1 MAEAVPA
8 AEGSDDLLALIAAV
22 ARAPGRLVLSAP
34 ADPEVMD
41 LVHGLLEH
49 LFARAPH
56 VDDATRMKFEM
67 SVIEILG
74 NIVEHAYA
82 HDSALAAVDP
92 SESRRFE
99 ITLLAEERDLV
110 ATLSDNGLPMSLD
123 LSEVSMPDE
132 LAESGRGLALATA
145 ALDTLDF
152 ARVEGRNHWRLACR
166 LG

>member
-1 MAEAVPA
+1 MTEAGA
-8 AEGSDDLLALIAAV
+8 AGQEPDGLLALIAAV
-22 ARAPGRLVLSAP
+22 AQAPRRLVLSAP

-49 LFARAPH
+49 LFAHSPQ

-82 HDSALAAVDP
+82 HDSALPAVDP
-92 SESRRFE
+92 AVSRRFE
-99 ITLLAEERDLV
+99 ITLLADDTDLV
-110 ATLSDNGLPMSLD
+110 ATLSDNGMPVSLD
-123 LSEVSMPDE
+123 LSDVSMPDE

-145 ALDTLDF
+145 ALDALDF
-152 ARVEGRNHWRLACR
+152 ARVDGRNHWRLACR

>member
-1 MAEAVPA
+1 MSEAPPS
-8 AEGSDDLLALIAAV
+8 EEPSELLGLIDAV
-22 ARAPGRLVLSAP
+22 AQAPGRLVLSAP

-49 LFARAPH
+49 LFTHAPQ

-82 HDSALAAVDP
+82 HDSALPDVDP
-92 SESRRFE
+92 AEARRFE
-99 ITLLAEERDLV
+99 ITLLAGPDELV
-110 ATLSDNGLPMSLD
+110 ATLSDNGMPVSLD
-123 LSEVSMPDE
+123 LSDVSMPDE
-132 LAESGRGLALATA
+132 LAESGRGLALASA
-145 ALDTLDF
+145 ALDALDF
-152 ARVEGRNHWRLACR
+152 TRVDGRNHWRLACR